1 MTRALDEVLIGAQLA
16 GGGGDVLL
24 LIRRLLS
31 LDNPG
36 VLLLVSRTV
45 GRAELLR
52 HAVVGVLFARPPSL
66 ASISSAVRLS
76 SCSCC

>member
-1 MTRALDEVLIGAQLA
+1 M
-16 GGGGDVLL
+16 LL

-36 VLLLVSRTV
+36 VLLLDLVRRTA